1 MKAGW
6 ALAENA
12 ATIFT
17 PADGVQD
24 GVWEVKAVID
34 PDFVEGINEVLPD
47 TEENARQRSV
57 LFALRDATLASLE
70 KVGGIKKVKSMDVWC
85 AEFAR

>member
-1 MKAGW
+1 MRESHDPNSSSNIRTIFSPAQIRAAAVKAGW

-34 PDFVEGINEVLPD
+34 PDFVEVINEVLPD
-47 TEENARQRSV
+47 T
-57 LFALRDATLASLE
+57 
-70 KVGGIKKVKSMDVWC
+70 
-85 AEFAR
+85 